1 MWALSQ
7 RWYGDRL
14 AATYAPKPVAELQ
27 QYLTAVGLTSPF
39 WQLQP

>member
-14 AATYAPKPVAELQ
+14 DLSFTARSVAEAQHL
-27 QYLTAVGLTSPF
+27 LDAVGLTSPF
-39 WQLQP
+39 WQLAP